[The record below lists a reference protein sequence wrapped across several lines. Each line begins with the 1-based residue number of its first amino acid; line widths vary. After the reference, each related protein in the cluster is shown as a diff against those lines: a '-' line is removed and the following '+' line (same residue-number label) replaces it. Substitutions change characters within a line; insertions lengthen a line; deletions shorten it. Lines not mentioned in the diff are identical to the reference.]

1 MKLSSLKPGMVVYD
15 VQRHRMGNTTVMTHS
30 VYKVHVLEVHDNH
43 IVASWNGNPP
53 TKYFEGG
60 VARLKKNEPIM
71 IRSVMGYSR
80 PATRA
85 EKEALKSK

>member
-1 MKLSSLKPGMVVYD
+1 MKLTSIKPGMVIYD
-15 VQRHRMGNTTVMTHS
+15 VQRRRMGNTNMMTHI
-30 VYKVHVLEVHDNH
+30 VYKVHVIEVHDNH

-53 TKYFEGG
+53 TRYFEGG
-60 VARLKKNEPIM
+60 VARLKKNEPVM
-71 IRSVMGYSR
+71 IRSATGSSR

>member
-15 VQRHRMGNTTVMTHS
+15 VQRHRMGNTTVITHS
-30 VYKVHVLEVHDNH
+30 VYKVRVIEVHDNH
-43 IVASWNGNPP
+43 IIASWNGNPP
-53 TKYFEGG
+53 GKIFESG
-60 VARLKKNEPIM
+60 VKRLKKNEPIM
-71 IRSVMGYSR
+71 IRSRMGYSR

>member
-1 MKLSSLKPGMVVYD
+1 MVIYD
-15 VQRHRMGNTTVMTHS
+15 AQRRRMGNTTMMTHL
-30 VYKVHVLEVHDNH
+30 VYEVRVLEVHDNH

-53 TKYFEGG
+53 TRYFEGG
-60 VARLKKNEPIM
+60 VARLRKNKPVM
-71 IRSVMGYSR
+71 INSPMGYSR

>member
-30 VYKVHVLEVHDNH
+30 VYKVQVLEVNDNH
-43 IVASWNGNPP
+43 IVASWNGNSP

-60 VARLKKNEPIM
+60 VARLKKNEPVM
-71 IRSVMGYSR
+71 IRSAMGYSR

-85 EKEALKSK
+85 